1 MGAGKLDR
9 VDQGLKEGTAMA
21 VGFACTITVCLLLF
35 GKYMFDLFTDTPELI
50 ELAYRMMR
58 IMAVGYITIAVT
70 QVLGGIM
77 RGAGDT
83 VTPMWISLFTT
94 IGLRVPVA
102 YILAW
107 LTRCE
112 AWPNGR
118 PEALSISLLVPW
130 VMGAVI
136 SAIVFRRGSWRRKME
151 QSALI

>member
-1 MGAGKLDR
+1 MS
-9 VDQGLKEGTAMA
+9 
-21 VGFACTITVCLLLF
+21 
-35 GKYMFDLFTDTPELI
+35 
-50 ELAYRMMR
+50 
-58 IMAVGYITIAVT
+58 IMSAGYIAVAVS

-107 LTRCE
+107 YTRCE
-112 AWPNGR
+112 MWPKGR

-130 VMGAVI
+130 VLGAVI
-136 SAIVFRRGSWRRKME
+136 SAAAYRRGKWRR
-151 QSALI
+151 ALTEHI

>member
-1 MGAGKLDR
+1 
-9 VDQGLKEGTAMA
+9 
-21 VGFACTITVCLLLF
+21 
-35 GKYMFDLFTDTPELI
+35 
-50 ELAYRMMR
+50 MMS
-58 IMAVGYITIAVT
+58 IMAAGYITIAVT

-112 AWPNGR
+112 QWPHGR
-118 PEALSISLLVPW
+118 PEALSVSLLVPW
-130 VMGAVI
+130 VVGAVI
-136 SAIVFRRGSWRRKME
+136 SAAALRRGSWRKGLE
-151 QSALI
+151 QPAC